1 MSELDRMKQ
10 NLVNM
15 NYDYNKSINQ
25 VDPVEQALNG
35 TERAKNRNAAGREI
49 VDLQNKIYRQEEI
62 ERAREREQ
70 EYQQYKS
77 TTDRIKTSAK
87 EMYDSKMNAYMQMN
101 FWGKAKT
108 ILAGKKPKKMSDSE
122 IIQTYGS
129 NAKQVE
135 LEKMI
140 QRRQQQ
146 FQEQVAWEQQYYTE
160 HPEDLKPDSPVFNS
174 VENIIKNTTSHYN
187 FDIENMKKDYQRQ
200 LEFITEQVEKGS
212 MRL

>member
-10 NLVNM
+10 NLANM

-49 VDLQNKIYRQEEI
+49 VDLQNKIYKQEEI

-77 TTDRIKTSAK
+77 TTDRIKAGAK

-135 LEKMI
+135 
-140 QRRQQQ
+140 
-146 FQEQVAWEQQYYTE
+146 
-160 HPEDLKPDSPVFNS
+160 
-174 VENIIKNTTSHYN
+174 
-187 FDIENMKKDYQRQ
+187 
-200 LEFITEQVEKGS
+200 KGS